1 LTKTLVIAAAG
12 AALFGSVALLP
23 VATGAQNRPT
33 GIPGFLDPSTG
44 VFTARPSFPL
54 AGAGISVSG
63 SITVTTNVLIDAA
76 LQKVP
81 DQTIMCTVNIATP
94 FGDPVANNSA
104 TGTNFVIRAGTK
116 GVCTTTIT
124 FIWEVASTTKNMN
137 LTVSLS
143 SGNFGTPGVTHNDS
157 SITTS
162 IPITTKK
169 ATVNLAL

>member
-1 LTKTLVIAAAG
+1 MKTLVLAAAG
-12 AALFGSVALLP
+12 AALFGSVAVLP
-23 VATGAQNRPT
+23 PATEAQNRPAA
-33 GIPGFLDPSTG
+33 IPGVLDPSTG
-44 VFTARPSFPL
+44 VFTARADFPL
-54 AGAGISVSG
+54 AGSGISVMG

-81 DQTIMCTVNIATP
+81 DQTITCTVNIATP
-94 FGDPVANNSA
+94 FGDPVASNSA
-104 TGTNFVIRAGTK
+104 TGTNFAIRSGTK

-143 SGNFGTPGVTHNDS
+143 SGPFSTPGVTHSDS
-157 SITTS
+157 SIATS

-169 ATVNLAL
+169 FTVNLAL